1 MPFST
6 KKCNVLKQ
14 HKKGSTISPPSG
26 TYTKKPNQ
34 SCKYCPHRPAKS
46 STPSSS
52 RSSSNSSISS
62 TKGLLKKNNVPKQ
75 VKSSTKHKKIL

>member
-34 SCKYCPHRPAKS
+34 SCKYCHIDLQKVQLQVQADHQAIHR
-46 STPSSS
+46 
-52 RSSSNSSISS
+52 
-62 TKGLLKKNNVPKQ
+62 
-75 VKSSTKHKKIL
+75 